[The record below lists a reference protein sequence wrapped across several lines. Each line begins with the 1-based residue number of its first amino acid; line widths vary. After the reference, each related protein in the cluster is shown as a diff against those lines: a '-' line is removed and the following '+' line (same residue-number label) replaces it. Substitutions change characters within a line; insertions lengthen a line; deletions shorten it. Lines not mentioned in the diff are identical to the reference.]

1 MPRWLRRDFNQ
12 TILEITRLPG
22 RTCEEGAVLAADDR
36 GQVRLALENRFL
48 RDMRQEGQE
57 ALPTH
62 NLLALPDI
70 KTNKEAAAA
79 SFRAAGADTILVVRL
94 LNQTTY
100 TRTVAAT
107 PQVFVPLVTGY
118 EDVGWYDYYSVAYM
132 DMGVVWTSTTQDI
145 YLHTSLFDLK
155 TGKRLWS
162 AQTKTVLKDD
172 TDRLAQADL
181 LAAKLVT
188 ALRKDGLVR

>member
-1 MPRWLRRDFNQ
+1 
-12 TILEITRLPG
+12 
-22 RTCEEGAVLAADDR
+22 
-36 GQVRLALENRFL
+36 
-48 RDMRQEGQE
+48 MRQEGQE

-132 DMGVVWTSTTQDI
+132 DMAEPIRWRLFRQLVSRRIVSICPRYLRNTGPMRPPKMRTTKHPPPPKIIRIVVRVSFCFSCLKELDGPSIGGVIRGGVSDI
-145 YLHTSLFDLK
+145 SALF
-155 TGKRLWS
+155 
-162 AQTKTVLKDD
+162 
-172 TDRLAQADL
+172 AQA
-181 LAAKLVT
+181 
-188 ALRKDGLVR
+188 